1 MLASAAVPVFSVRYP
16 ERFVTYG
23 QETVNERACLIAD
36 DHSVSRRGL
45 ATLVGDSLG
54 IPVVLEAE
62 DLPGALALIDDER
75 LVLAVVDLR
84 MPGVSRPEDIGQIR
98 RLRPE
103 LPLAVISGSDDRDNM
118 LACLAVGVHGYILKS
133 AEDDEIIAALKQ
145 IMGGQIYAP
154 STLAESAL
162 RTNGE
167 TLSKPSL
174 TPRQQ
179 DVLGLLV
186 AGKTNK
192 EIARELDLSESTVKI
207 HVAALFR
214 ALGVR
219 NRVEAVKMAV
229 DL

>member
-1 MLASAAVPVFSVRYP
+1 MTSA
-16 ERFVTYG
+16 
-23 QETVNERACLIAD
+23 QETVSERACLIAD

-45 ATLVGDSLG
+45 AALVGDSLS

-62 DLPGALALIDDER
+62 DLTGALAQIGDER
-75 LVLAVVDLR
+75 LVLAVIDLR
-84 MPGVSRPEDIGQIR
+84 MPGVSAPEDIGQIR
-98 RLRPE
+98 RLRPD
-103 LPLAVISGSDDRDNM
+103 LPLAVISGSDDRNNM

-133 AEDDEIIAALKQ
+133 AEDGEIVAALKQ
-145 IMGGQIYAP
+145 IMAGQIYAP
-154 STLAESAL
+154 STLAESAP
-162 RTNGE
+162 RSSEEAPT
-167 TLSKPSL
+167 KPSL

-179 DVLGLLV
+179 DVFGLLI

-219 NRVEAVKMAV
+219 NRVEAVKMAGNI
-229 DL
+229 